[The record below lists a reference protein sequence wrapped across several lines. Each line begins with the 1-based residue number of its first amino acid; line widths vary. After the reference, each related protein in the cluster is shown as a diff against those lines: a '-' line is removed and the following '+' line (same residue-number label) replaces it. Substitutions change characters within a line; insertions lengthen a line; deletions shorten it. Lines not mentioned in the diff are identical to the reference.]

1 MMLSYEAVV
10 LLAGFAAAAAV
21 AAAAVADGAASA
33 SDAARSL
40 ADARSAGLAAGRLAA
55 IDVQYGGN
63 RTYATVAAAPG
74 SSSPAVL
81 AGAWDVNGLPVRCEA
96 AGRAGGGIAGLAVS
110 APHTLVCDAPAGE
123 GFAVATRSGHALRV
137 AAPPPA
143 SAP

>member
-63 RTYATVAAAPG
+63 RTYATVATAPG
-74 SSSPAVL
+74 SPSPAVL
-81 AGAWDVNGLPVRCEA
+81 AGAWDAGGRPVRCEA
-96 AGRAGGGIAGLAVS
+96 AGLGGAGIAGLAVS
-110 APHTLVCDAPAGE
+110 VPRTLVCDTPAGGE
-123 GFAVATRSGHALRV
+123 FAVSTRSGQALRV
-137 AAPPPA
+137 AAPPA
-143 SAP
+143 GAP